1 MIKLFHSLLGVN
13 FRKANRS
20 KPKINSAF
28 SLSTFCKSFQ
38 APVIEQIRAEVRQ
51 LHSAKESLSGEE
63 SSPNVSVDEI
73 KKEPFDESSPADAE
87 TLDKTSSDVWSV
99 AVQAT
104 ATNNDSSPGSAV
116 SAENERSDVDE
127 TKSADDSNR
136 KETPKGENLILF
148 KVEYNK
154 SVGQEKLM
162 GDYLLCILIVGLM
175 KLPK

>member
-1 MIKLFHSLLGVN
+1 M
-13 FRKANRS
+13 
-20 KPKINSAF
+20 
-28 SLSTFCKSFQ
+28 
-38 APVIEQIRAEVRQ
+38 
-51 LHSAKESLSGEE
+51 
-63 SSPNVSVDEI
+63 
-73 KKEPFDESSPADAE
+73 
-87 TLDKTSSDVWSV
+87 DKTSSDVWSV